1 MATKEIKMPHLG
13 ESVTEAA
20 IVQWL
25 VKPGD
30 SVKRYDPLMEVVSDK
45 VTTEV
50 PSDFDGV
57 VKEFLIS
64 RYRCAHRNSGDD
76 VRDRRNNR
84 RNRSSYF
91 STSERSKCGTSA
103 RT

>member
-30 SVKRYDPLMEVVSDK
+30 S
-45 VTTEV
+45 
-50 PSDFDGV
+50 
-57 VKEFLIS
+57 FLIKS
-64 RYRCAHRNSGDD
+64 PRKSHQILM
-76 VRDRRNNR
+76 V
-84 RNRSSYF
+84 
-91 STSERSKCGTSA
+91 
-103 RT
+103 

>member
-30 SVKRYDPLMEVVSDK
+30 SVKRYDLLHHQNLMGL
-45 VTTEV
+45 
-50 PSDFDGV
+50 PW
-57 VKEFLIS
+57 
-64 RYRCAHRNSGDD
+64 
-76 VRDRRNNR
+76 
-84 RNRSSYF
+84 
-91 STSERSKCGTSA
+91 
-103 RT
+103 